1 MKNYFNQIRH
11 DALALLPVEFL
22 PKTVLDVGCGE
33 GNTAAYLK
41 EKFGAEVTG
50 IEINAEAAAVARKK
64 LDHLLQGPVEKAY
77 ELPKNH
83 FDLILCLDV
92 LEHLVDPWAVLKR
105 LAGCLKPEGYLLIS
119 LPNIQNWRVLIDL
132 AFGRW
137 DYTDSGLMDRT
148 HLRFFTE
155 RTAKEMISAAS
166 LRIIRFRRSMG
177 SEVKLFNLLTLG
189 LFRSFLTYHLYFLAQ
204 PAKQ

>member
-64 LDHLLQGPVEKAY
+64 LDHLLHGSIEDAHD
-77 ELPKNH
+77 LPANH
-83 FDLILCLDV
+83 FDLILCLDI
-92 LEHLVDPWAVLKR
+92 LEHLIDPWAVLKR

-166 LRIIRFRRSMG
+166 LRIDRFRRSMG
-177 SEVKLFNLLTLG
+177 PEVKLLNLLTLG

-204 PAKQ
+204 PAK